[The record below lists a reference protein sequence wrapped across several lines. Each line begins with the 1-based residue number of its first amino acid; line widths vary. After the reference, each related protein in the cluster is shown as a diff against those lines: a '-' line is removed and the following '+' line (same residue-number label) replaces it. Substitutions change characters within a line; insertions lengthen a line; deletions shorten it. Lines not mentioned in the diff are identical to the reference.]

1 MGSTR
6 GWSISSRSIRQYH
19 TPVQLSDDSDIEGHP
34 NIDKK
39 SLIRFVHN
47 VPRNIDNS
55 IFSTCSYPFR
65 WKQRD
70 IHEKREARNHQIE
83 ELQAEVD
90 CNDVLLSRLR
100 AFQPQLAQSGSSRFS
115 SEVERLRA
123 NPSPEAPR
131 TNAPRPVPYDEM
143 VLRLLETIAKE
154 ARERAGSDQDKLEG
168 LLEEQLD
175 FHVKKLSDVTEE
187 RRKEMEA
194 LLKEKAKHITME
206 DIHDGFESKVDATF
220 IFFFSYLSSWTALLS
235 SMFLQSQNLLQLVAR
250 ERKRAL
256 LKPLISRRSIRKL
269 PQLRHPKN
277 PLPML
282 TRHSHK

>member
-1 MGSTR
+1 VGSAR

-34 NIDKK
+34 NVDKK
-39 SLIRFVHN
+39 SLIRFVH
-47 VPRNIDNS
+47 VDPRNIDNP
-55 IFSTCSYPFR
+55 FFTFSYPFR

-83 ELQAEVD
+83 ELQAEVN

-115 SEVERLRA
+115 SEVERLRT

-154 ARERAGSDQDKLEG
+154 ARERAGSDQDKLQA

-206 DIHDGFESKVDATF
+206 DIHDGFESKVDAAF
-220 IFFFSYLSSWTALLS
+220 ILFFFLFELMHPCCSPVCSRK
-235 SMFLQSQNLLQLVAR
+235 AR
-250 ERKRAL
+250 TS
-256 LKPLISRRSIRKL
+256 PS
-269 PQLRHPKN
+269 
-277 PLPML
+277 
-282 TRHSHK
+282 